1 MPDGPTHDARTLRTA
16 DALVAAGLIAPAAR
30 DAAAAVARRYAVA
43 ITPAMRAL
51 ISPGNSPG
59 IAAPDDPIARQFVPD
74 PAELITVPHE
84 SADPIADDALSPVKG
99 VVHRYADRALLKPL
113 LACPDWSMW

>member
-1 MPDGPTHDARTLRTA
+1 MPDAATHDARTLRTA

-51 ISPGNSPG
+51 IAPG
-59 IAAPDDPIARQFVPD
+59 IAPPDDPIARQFVPD
-74 PAELITVPHE
+74 PAELV
-84 SADPIADDALSPVKG
+84 
-99 VVHRYADRALLKPL
+99 DRAARKPRS
-113 LACPDWSMW
+113 DRR